1 MAGRSIEHRL
11 TRRLWGVESQLLE
24 FLASHNKE
32 EFMSFISER
41 YIGTYEGHTIELV
54 RNNLDKTLKLLIDK
68 QEVASESRIL
78 PHDISLT
85 GTLEHNGKK
94 HTVVAKSIVRF
105 PSTEDTIEIDG
116 QTLPLMKM
124 K

>member
-1 MAGRSIEHRL
+1 
-11 TRRLWGVESQLLE
+11 
-24 FLASHNKE
+24 
-32 EFMSFISER
+32 MSFISDR
-41 YIGTYEGHTIELV
+41 YVGTYEGHTIELV

-85 GTLEHNGKK
+85 GFLEHNGKK

-116 QTLPLMKM
+116 QTLPLTQTK
-124 K
+124 